1 MAHFVNHSG
10 SPKKTRV
17 CPLIFIL
24 ILMMTCE
31 HSCAFQSTSFP
42 KRTARREIILKPS
55 ILLHSKKSPTILSAK
70 KGNTRNNN
78 DFPAKTNN
86 NHMTS
91 MLSAI
96 FAVATF
102 LGTTDA
108 AWADT
113 SATLDVT
120 ILDTT
125 TASTVAAANNNNN
138 NNNNMAATTA
148 VDKNAAGGLN
158 ARRYW
163 NIMASQEPEANEWRI
178 QANEGLLD
186 YAVGTVNTMYYDNT
200 GGARFT
206 SREFYNRWRTLRD
219 ESRARQ
225 QQQLQ
230 TQHASSQK
238 TMPTT
243 LATRTGAVESLKW
256 LVSTLDDPFSKY
268 LTREELYKELQNEG
282 KDGFLGIG
290 ALVETPE
297 QGDQF
302 FARGSAPTL
311 ATVVPDNTV
320 TDVARNRI
328 LSMVQV
334 GTQRHSSSTKQSKNN
349 APPLSAK
356 EVRNLPVVTAVVPDS
371 PAERAGI
378 TVGDRIVAV
387 GDYTFLGQS
396 RTEVSRNFQTRF
408 GVADTTYFGTSRV
421 TVAKPVVRT
430 LVTSISSPEQQ
441 GEATS
446 SSGNNIM
453 ATTSTSAEA
462 IISREREVV
471 IGYRQTR
478 VRLPT
483 KADDEDLFA
492 STSAATTASPDQD
505 LTFVGSRSNS
515 NVVSPLSMS
524 SPPTKGGNA
533 IVHWEL
539 ISTQSPQPSIFQR
552 SLAWASSSGDGIS
565 NEKGPSQNVGY
576 IRLTRFS
583 KSSTAGYVE
592 AVEALERAGATS
604 FIIDVRNNYGGVIQE
619 AMLTAS
625 TLLRDPHAV
634 LCYTLNSRGG
644 FGPHDVEE
652 YLVDKRYP
660 GYLMSRESRFVTLNE
675 ARRENPDY
683 FEDGGIRWSPPSSYA
698 SLHEQTVKR
707 GLHRP
712 SYVSESALDGS
723 DLASLP
729 WLQKNTAATKAF
741 KGYSEQKQAQQNLI
755 ILINEGTASAAEVF
769 ASALHDN
776 GRTLAVIGT
785 NSYGKGLIQ
794 HSFPMP
800 DGGAL
805 RLTVAEYLTPALR
818 HVTVVGNAKFD
829 PLTGEQVGGGIKPDL
844 YCASKQG
851 IPSNV
856 GADFCVG
863 TALDILEQADIL
875 NEMSR
880 QGFEK
885 QHHHQQPRDQQQEE
899 DFLKSGVLAKRSGGV
914 FGSNSASML
923 SVNANSWDALEQKL
937 RGSGNMQVRLL
948 CCLL

>member
-1 MAHFVNHSG
+1 M
-10 SPKKTRV
+10 P
-17 CPLIFIL
+17 
-24 ILMMTCE
+24 
-31 HSCAFQSTSFP
+31 STSL
-42 KRTARREIILKPS
+42 A
-55 ILLHSKKSPTILSAK
+55 LHDTKKSPTALSAEKCNESNDKEPHKNHSSHRTNILSA
-70 KGNTRNNN
+70 
-78 DFPAKTNN
+78 F
-86 NHMTS
+86 
-91 MLSAI
+91 

-102 LGTTDA
+102 FGTTDVSWA
-108 AWADT
+108 APSMD
-113 SATLDVT
+113 ATL

-125 TASTVAAANNNNN
+125 TTVSALNNNNN
-138 NNNNMAATTA
+138 NNNNNHNMAATTSSI
-148 VDKNAAGGLN
+148 DKNNAAGGLN

-163 NIMASQEPEANEWRI
+163 NIMASPDPEANEWRI

-200 GGARFT
+200 GGARFA
-206 SREFYNRWRTLRD
+206 SRDFYNRWRTLRD

-225 QQQLQ
+225 AQAPQQQAQTQTQ
-230 TQHASSQK
+230 TQHAPSQK
-238 TMPTT
+238 TMPKT
-243 LATRTGAVESLKW
+243 LATRSGAVDSLKW

-268 LTREELYKELQNEG
+268 LTREELYEELQNEG
-282 KDGFLGIG
+282 KDGFLGMG

-311 ATVVPDNTV
+311 ATVVPDNSA
-320 TDVARNRI
+320 TDVSRHGFLSRI
-328 LSMVQV
+328 ISDR
-334 GTQRHSSSTKQSKNN
+334 TQQYPSNTKYTKHSNP
-349 APPLSAK
+349 PPLSAG
-356 EVRNLPVVTAVVPDS
+356 VVQNLPVVTAVVPDS

-396 RTEVSRNFQTRF
+396 CAEVSRNFQTRF
-408 GVADTTYFGTSRV
+408 GVAGTSYFGTSRV

-430 LVTSISSPEQQ
+430 LLTSVSSTQQ
-441 GEATS
+441 QQQQEEEATTNPS
-446 SSGNNIM
+446 E
-453 ATTSTSAEA
+453 AT
-462 IISREREVV
+462 ISREREVV

-483 KADDEDLFA
+483 KADDEDLFP
-492 STSAATTASPDQD
+492 SVSAAAPSDQD
-505 LTFVGSRSNS
+505 LTFVGSSSNG
-515 NVVSPLSMS
+515 NAVSPLSVS
-524 SPPTKGGNA
+524 SPPTRGGNA

-583 KSSTAGYVE
+583 KSSTVGYVE

-652 YLVDKRYP
+652 YLVDQRYP

-729 WLQKNTAATKAF
+729 WLQQNTAATKAF
-741 KGYSEQKQAQQNLI
+741 KDHNEQWQAQRNLI

-863 TALDILEQADIL
+863 TALDVLEQADIL
-875 NEMSR
+875 SEMSR
-880 QGFEK
+880 QGLEK
-885 QHHHQQPRDQQQEE
+885 QHRQQQPKDRQKEE
-899 DFLKSGVLAKRSGGV
+899 DFTKSGVLAKGSGGV

-937 RGSGNMQVRLL
+937 RGSENIQVRLFCIML
-948 CCLL
+948 